1 MVIEDATQKVDFRGV
16 LNNTKLQKAQQSTT
30 LSKAYTQD
38 RLYTKETSLIKTNNT
53 RNHQMKHH
61 TRNSSG
67 INESIQN
74 FLTTKL
80 PRFFGAGTKDETQDS
95 IASATK

>member
-1 MVIEDATQKVDFRGV
+1 
-16 LNNTKLQKAQQSTT
+16 
-30 LSKAYTQD
+30 
-38 RLYTKETSLIKTNNT
+38 
-53 RNHQMKHH
+53 MKHH